1 MYSSWLYIQQMSKR
15 SSSRRVR
22 EPVQAYL
29 DEPDRALLED
39 VARRTGLPRAEILRR
54 GLRLFAQQALAERAP
69 GWSFEQ
75 LIGAL
80 GDDRSLPADLSERH
94 DDYLYEALRNE
105 MKRRG
110 RARAH

>member
-1 MYSSWLYIQQMSKR
+1 MPRLR
-15 SSSRRVR
+15 PPRRVR

-39 VARRTGLPRAEILRR
+39 VARRTGLPHAEILRR

-94 DDYLYEALRNE
+94 DDYLYEALRDE
-105 MKRRG
+105 MKKRG
-110 RARAH
+110 PPPPRPRPR

>member
-1 MYSSWLYIQQMSKR
+1 M
-15 SSSRRVR
+15 R

-69 GWSFEQ
+69 GWSFEH
-75 LIGAL
+75 LIGAIPD
-80 GDDRSLPADLSERH
+80 GPADLSERH
-94 DDYLYEALRNE
+94 DEYLAQALE
-105 MKRRG
+105 DELRRS
-110 RARAH
+110 R

>member
-1 MYSSWLYIQQMSKR
+1 MPKPR
-15 SSSRRVR
+15 PPRRVR

-29 DEPDRALLED
+29 DEADRALLED

-80 GDDRSLPADLSERH
+80 GDDPSLPADLSERH
-94 DDYLYEALRNE
+94 DEYLYEAPQHE
-105 MKRRG
+105 MKKRG
-110 RARAH
+110 RPRTR